1 MELTNVLL
9 SVIVVLLT
17 FCALG
22 AISIAEQKSN
32 EHGNTLTKLAIF
44 WSVII
49 LGVIYL
55 LF

>member
-22 AISIAEQKSN
+22 AISIAEQKVT
-32 EHGNTLTKLAIF
+32 NTGTL
-44 WSVII
+44 
-49 LGVIYL
+49 
-55 LF
+55 